1 MGIRR
6 MRCLSCGLEKDR
18 DIIAVKNPS
27 KDTRQMWGLQ
37 PITPENPPM
46 KGGGKG

>member
-18 DIIAVKNPS
+18 DIIAVKNPLQRYQT
-27 KDTRQMWGLQ
+27 DVGLQ

-46 KGGGKG
+46 